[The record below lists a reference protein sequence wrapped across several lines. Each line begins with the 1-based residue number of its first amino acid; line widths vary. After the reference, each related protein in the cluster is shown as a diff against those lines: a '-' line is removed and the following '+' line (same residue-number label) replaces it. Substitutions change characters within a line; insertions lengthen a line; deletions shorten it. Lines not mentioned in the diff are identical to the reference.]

1 MINLSSGKGSRK
13 MSLGRDQTIAMIC

>member
-13 MSLGRDQTIAMIC
+13 MSLGLDQTIAMIC